1 MKPWNRSL
9 LPRSLARPLVT
20 IALAAALAVLAA
32 CSLSRPAPVKH
43 MFLLEAAA
51 PAQATKPQDASVRV
65 GMITVA
71 ASFRGRSL
79 VYRRDEVTYE
89 SDFYSEFFVPPTSM
103 LADATARA
111 LTASNVFKRV
121 TASGSAPYESDY
133 VLDAFVTEL
142 YGDLREPGKAASVLS
157 VTFYLSHA
165 GMATPKVVWTKEYRQ
180 RVAAG
185 DGSPEALVRGW
196 DTALSTIMSELTR
209 DLAAL
214 SLPAQP

>member
-1 MKPWNRSL
+1 MTPWNLSL
-9 LPRSLARPLVT
+9 LPPFRGPLAR
-20 IALAAALAVLAA
+20 IALAAALAVLGA
-32 CSLSRPAPVKH
+32 CTLTRPAPVKH
-43 MFLLEAAA
+43 MFLLEPAA
-51 PAQATKPQDASVRV
+51 PAPAAKTHDAAVRI

-71 ASFRGRSL
+71 ASFRGRTL
-79 VYRRDEVTYE
+79 VYRRDDVTYE
-89 SDFYSEFFVPPTSM
+89 SDFYSEFFVAPQAM
-103 LADATARA
+103 LADATAKA
-111 LTASNVFKRV
+111 LTAANVFKRI
-121 TASGSAPYESDY
+121 TPSGSAPYESDY

-165 GMATPKVVWTKEYRQ
+165 GIVVPKVVWTKEYRQ

-196 DTALSTIMSELTR
+196 NSALTTITGELTR

>member
-51 PAQATKPQDASVRV
+51 PAQAGKPQDASVRV

-209 DLAAL
+209 ALAAL

>member
-9 LPRSLARPLVT
+9 LPRTSGRPLAT
-20 IALAAALAVLAA
+20 IALAASLGALAA

-43 MFLLEAAA
+43 MYLLEPAAAA
-51 PAQATKPQDASVRV
+51 PVAKPHDASVRI

-71 ASFRGRSL
+71 ASFRGRTL
-79 VYRRDEVTYE
+79 VYRRDDVTYE
-89 SDFYSEFFVPPTSM
+89 SDFYSEFFVAPQAM
-103 LADATARA
+103 LADATAKA
-111 LTASNVFKRV
+111 LTAANVFKRI
-121 TASGSAPYESDY
+121 TPSGSAPYESDY

-142 YGDLREPGKAASVLS
+142 YGDLREAGKAASVLS

-165 GMATPKVVWTKEYRQ
+165 GVVTPKVVWTKEYRQ
-180 RVAAG
+180 RVAAA

-196 DTALSTIMSELTR
+196 NAALSTIMSELTR